1 VENRQ
6 RILAT
11 KKVVNKNPEQG
22 QQVNHSESSMIPV
35 IDPRYRRLTCYN
47 CGELGHF
54 VGIGDKPKVCFMCA
68 IHGHYM
74 NHCPLWKMEQ
84 PVATYI
90 GSAGSGLGFYHL
102 ELPQL
107 ESTKWLNIKNCGMVV
122 IRKGEISM

>member
-1 VENRQ
+1 
-6 RILAT
+6 
-11 KKVVNKNPEQG
+11 
-22 QQVNHSESSMIPV
+22 
-35 IDPRYRRLTCYN
+35 
-47 CGELGHF
+47 
-54 VGIGDKPKVCFMCA
+54 
-68 IHGHYM
+68 
-74 NHCPLWKMEQ
+74 MEQ